1 MATQGRTLQ
10 VFIAADTQK
19 FRKGL
24 DDAERRMGGFQGA
37 IGGLAGSFK
46 NMLGPA
52 MLGAGIAAGALATQ
66 FAIDGVQAA
75 MEQEAANK
83 KLADAFAAVGIAQDT
98 EKAKAYVDE
107 LQRATG
113 VSEDE
118 LLPALTQLAT
128 KTGEFGTAQELLNTA
143 LDVSAR
149 TGKPVSEVAQA
160 LVKAYDG
167 NFKSLKNLV
176 PELDAA
182 TIKSGDLKLVTD
194 ELQKL
199 FGGAASS
206 QAETFKGKIDRL
218 KLGADELKESF
229 GEGFL
234 KGIQEAMDKLGGT
247 DSLGQTMQDLEP
259 VMMKLGENLG
269 LLIGDLA
276 TITIEAG
283 NAYKAFTEWKDGMG
297 PIGTAIDQL
306 LVSPLTRLADALRAI
321 NALRGAGDTPGG
333 VTFGSPGAGLRPGST
348 GGGNFAATPM
358 GAAPVSTT
366 RAPSTVAPVTALNSA
381 MKAQAN
387 RTSGKVRLLA

>member
-1 MATQGRTLQ
+1 MTNQGRTLQ
-10 VFIAADTQK
+10 IIVAADTK
-19 FRKGL
+19 KLRDGL
-24 DDAERRMGGFQGA
+24 DDAERKMSGFQGA

-66 FAIDGVQAA
+66 FAVDGVQAA

-306 LVSPLTRLADALRAI
+306 LVSPLARLADALRAI

-333 VTFGSPGAGLRPGST
+333 VTRSSPMHCG
-348 GGGNFAATPM
+348 
-358 GAAPVSTT
+358 
-366 RAPSTVAPVTALNSA
+366 PSMP
-381 MKAQAN
+381 
-387 RTSGKVRLLA
+387 

>member
-10 VFIAADTQK
+10 IIVAADTK
-19 FRKGL
+19 KLRDGL
-24 DDAERRMGGFQGA
+24 DDAQRKMGGFQGA
-37 IGGLAGSFK
+37 IGGLAGSMK

-66 FAIDGVQAA
+66 FAVDGVKAA

-128 KTGEFGTAQELLNTA
+128 KTGDFGTAQELLNTA

-167 NFKSLKNLV
+167 NFRSLKNLV
-176 PELDAA
+176 PELDKAA
-182 TIKSGDLKLVTD
+182 IKSGDLKLVTD

-247 DSLGQTMQDLEP
+247 DSLGQTMKDLEP
-259 VMMKLGENLG
+259 VMLKLGEDLG
-269 LLIGDLA
+269 LLIGDLL
-276 TITIEAG
+276 TITTEAG

-306 LVSPLTRLADALRAI
+306 LVSPLTRLADALRTI

-333 VTFGSPGAGLRPGST
+333 VTFGSPGAPQPFRPPVL
-348 GGGNFAATPM
+348 NFAATPM
-358 GAAPVSTT
+358 GAAPVSTS
-366 RAPSTVAPVTALNSA
+366 RAPSTVAPVTALNNA
-381 MKAQAN
+381 MKAQAT